1 MISVIVL
8 ICSNVTP
15 ECIAITP
22 PQFFSSERE
31 CQYFRAPTED
41 FATENNAFVAD
52 YRCINWGEPS

>member
-8 ICSNVTP
+8 ICSNVVP

-22 PQFFSSERE
+22 SQFFSSEQE
-31 CQYFRAPTED
+31 CRYARPSAEE
-41 FATENNAFVAD
+41 FANNNDAFVAD